1 MSVIT
6 EMSDYL
12 TSMASY
18 DADYW
23 PQNTHDALKLLQ
35 SQSINIRAPSDVIPD
50 SAADFWK
57 LIDTLPRLFAAC
69 DTLELLS
76 EAIDKAGDDRVKR
89 AWSRATSCKLPAL
102 SNWSGRT
109 LPDWLRLFNY
119 PTLNAVFGESE
130 INGLL
135 TSSTKQI
142 WLAPEES
149 SNGFAYRTPLGP
161 FGVCSTMPGSKTV
174 PGARTE
180 VVYGLPYGR
189 SSHPNNHQMS
199 SLADWD
205 SLSKPALDMLRQRHP
220 LPFRLSPHSDKN
232 DDAPLFPAI
241 VYTAQASENDMAKAE
256 IRAAAAA
263 AKALQVLENLML
275 TSGCMSSSPVVAI
288 IVSAG
293 SLWRVH
299 FATSTVV
306 DGDIDKPSYVSSPR
320 CHKYDGALNTSF
332 HPSPHRTFTEAG
344 SSTCTSTI

>member
-1 MSVIT
+1 MDMLHYMSN
-6 EMSDYL
+6 
-12 TSMASY
+12 MASY
-18 DADYW
+18 GADAW
-23 PQNTHDALKLLQ
+23 PQNTHDALKTLQ
-35 SQSINIRAPSDVIPD
+35 GQSINIRAPSDVIPD

-57 LIDTLPRLFAAC
+57 TIDTLPRLFAAC

-76 EAIDKAGDDRVKR
+76 EAIEKAGDDRVKR
-89 AWSRATSCKLPAL
+89 AWSRATSCHLPAL
-102 SNWSGRT
+102 TQWTGRT
-109 LPDWLRLFNY
+109 LPDWLRLVNY
-119 PTLNAVFGESE
+119 PTLSAVFGDSE

-135 TSSTKQI
+135 TSSTKQV
-142 WLAPEES
+142 WLASEEP
-149 SNGFAYRTPLGP
+149 SNAKAWR
-161 FGVCSTMPGSKTV
+161 STLSPYGSYPTM

-189 SSHPNNHQMS
+189 SSHPNNHQMR

-241 VYTAQASENDMAKAE
+241 IYTAQASEHDVAKAE
-256 IRAAAAA
+256 IRAASAA
-263 AKALQVLENLML
+263 AKALQVLETLML
-275 TSGCMSSSPVVAI
+275 TSGCISSSPVVAI

-320 CHKYDGALNTSF
+320 CHKHDGAPLTRSL
-332 HPSPHRTFTEAG
+332 PSLHRTFTEAR